1 MIQLS
6 IIILIAYFEI
16 GKILGV
22 TEKNKKL
29 GQMIEVFEV
38 LLLILFIASFFIPT
52 YI

>member
-6 IIILIAYFEI
+6 IIILFACFEI
-16 GKILGV
+16 SKILGV

-29 GQMIEVFEV
+29 EQMIEIFEV
-38 LLLILFIASFFIPT
+38 LLLILFVASFLIPP